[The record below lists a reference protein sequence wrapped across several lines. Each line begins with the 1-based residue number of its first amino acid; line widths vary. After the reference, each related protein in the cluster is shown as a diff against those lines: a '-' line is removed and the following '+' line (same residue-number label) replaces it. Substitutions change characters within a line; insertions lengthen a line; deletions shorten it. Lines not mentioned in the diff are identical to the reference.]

1 MPLDPSISLQYRP
14 PQVAG
19 FDPIQTLVTVAQ
31 LRNMQSQEQLRNLQ
45 MADISSKLQTYQAMQ
60 DPNSP
65 LAQLAQLRAGGGGG
79 GPAPGM
85 VQGNQLGAATMP
97 GAMQGPMPGA
107 MPAGMQGP
115 PQSLM
120 QAPPGGVPPAP
131 PGQSYVRPAPPT
143 WRPGAQDAATMTYE
157 QARGYG
163 FTPNQIGTPGQDQ
176 RPRGIAEGMQGPPVP
191 AEVTAQQL
199 QDQMQEDPMKRPRG
213 VVSAPQGAQ
222 AGPVAPQAP
231 QAQAPAPGQ
240 GQPGG
245 AQQLP
250 TTPGGD
256 DSARLADLYR
266 QMKAKYRPDIIDPV
280 IESYMNIDKH
290 LLDQQKGKLEFQ
302 KAGLNVIEQA
312 MSTVLEQA
320 DPATAFAQVRQM
332 MIDRGIPGAS
342 QMPQQFNPQ
351 WVQTMATNARTA
363 KERIDQQLAAQKL
376 LVENYDAATRR
387 IAEEREGRKITVE
400 KLQGGNVLQQVYPQ
414 PGQTGTVA
422 QPGPTGGTALS
433 TEAQAN
439 LINQAKLGE
448 AQPVLDA
455 KGNIIPFA
463 KTPGAV
469 TGPLG
474 GPNPAGVATPLT
486 EPSGKPYVSQ
496 EAVKLQ
502 ADIEQTGRARWE
514 EIQKPFQSISR
525 AYNQILASST
535 PEAAKHQN
543 TADLSLLKAFAH
555 LNNPESVRLNSE
567 MTPEQLGGLGERAKE
582 IWQKVVVGGGVL
594 SDDQRRAV
602 IAQSTILYKTA
613 EGHMHDQMANI
624 REMYGNYGPRVRPDV
639 VAPDIT
645 ANQPGQKTAA
655 PSGPRVVTGP
665 MLDEMTTRLAPKDA
679 TPAQLQQFREQLRQR
694 LRLAG
699 KQVQ

>member
-14 PQVAG
+14 PQVTG

-31 LRNMQSQEQLRNLQ
+31 LRNMQSQEQLRQLQ

-65 LAQLAQLRAGGGGG
+65 LAQLAALRAGGGGG
-79 GPAPGM
+79 GYGAGSQPGM
-85 VQGNQLGAATMP
+85 VQGNQLGGVTMP
-97 GAMQGPMPGA
+97 GGGQGPMPSP
-107 MPAGMQGP
+107 MQTPSGM
-115 PQSLM
+115 M
-120 QAPPGGVPPAP
+120 PPAP
-131 PGQSYVRPAPPT
+131 PGQSYIQPAPPT

-176 RPRGIAEGMQGPPVP
+176 RPRGIVENMQGPPVP

-213 VVSAPQGAQ
+213 VVAAPQGGQ
-222 AGPVAPQAP
+222 AGPVAAQAP
-231 QAQAPAPGQ
+231 QAQAPGQ

-320 DPATAFAQVRQM
+320 DPVTAFAQVRQM
-332 MIDRGIPGAS
+332 MIDRGIPGAN

-387 IAEEREGRKITVE
+387 IAEERTGREVTVT
-400 KLQGGNVLQQVYPQ
+400 QTQTGNLLQQKYP
-414 PGQTGTVA
+414 PAGQTGTVV
-422 QPGPTGGTALS
+422 QPGPAGGAALS

-439 LINQAKLGE
+439 LINQARLGE
-448 AQPVLDA
+448 AKPMFDA
-455 KGNIIPFA
+455 SGKIIPFP
-463 KTPGAV
+463 TVPGAQ

-474 GPNPAGVATPLT
+474 GPNPAGGGGPLT
-486 EPSGKPYVSQ
+486 DPSGKPYTSM
-496 EAVKLQ
+496 EAVKQ
-502 ADIEQTGRARWE
+502 GADIEQAGRARWE
-514 EIQKPFQSISR
+514 EVQKPFQSIRR
-525 AYNQILASST
+525 AYNQILASTT
-535 PEAAKHQN
+535 PESAKYQN
-543 TADLSLLKAFAH
+543 TADIALLKGFAH
-555 LNNPESVRLNSE
+555 LTNPESVRLNSE
-567 MTPEQLGGLGERAKE
+567 MAPEQLGGLGERFKQM
-582 IWQKVVVGGGVL
+582 WSKVYTGKGVL
-594 SDDQRRAV
+594 SDPQRQEV
-602 IAQSTILYKTA
+602 IAESKILYNAA
-613 EGHMHDQMANI
+613 EAHMHQEMANI
-624 REMYGNYGPRVRPDV
+624 REQYGAYGPRVRPDV
-639 VAPDIT
+639 VAPNIT
-645 ANQPGQKTAA
+645 ATQPGQQTAA

-665 MLDEMTTRLAPKDA
+665 MLDEMTSRLAPKDA

>member
-1 MPLDPSISLQYRP
+1 MPLDPSISLNYRP
-14 PQVAG
+14 PQVAA
-19 FDPIQTLVTVAQ
+19 FDPIQTLVTVSQ

-45 MADISSKLQTYQAMQ
+45 MADIRSKLQTYQAMQ

-65 LAQLAQLRAGGGGG
+65 LAQLAGIQAGGGGG

-85 VQGNQLGAATMP
+85 VQGNQLGGVTMP
-97 GAMQGPMPGA
+97 GGGQGPMPSP
-107 MPAGMQGP
+107 MQTPSGM
-115 PQSLM
+115 M
-120 QAPPGGVPPAP
+120 PPAP
-131 PGQSYVRPAPPT
+131 PGQSYIQPAPPT

-157 QARGYG
+157 QMRGYG

-176 RPRGIAEGMQGPPVP
+176 RPRGIAEGLQGPPVP

-199 QDQMQEDPMKRPRG
+199 QDQMREDPNQRERG
-213 VVSAPQGAQ
+213 VVAAPQGGQ

-231 QAQAPAPGQ
+231 QAPAPGQ

-256 DSARLADLYR
+256 DSARIANLYR
-266 QMKAKYRPDIIDPV
+266 QMYAKYRPDIVEPLV
-280 IESYMNIDKH
+280 NSYMNIDKN
-290 LLDQQKGKLEFQ
+290 LLEQQKGKLEFQ
-302 KAGLNVIEQA
+302 KAGLNVIEQG
-312 MSTVLEQA
+312 MSTVMEQA
-320 DPATAFAQVRQM
+320 DPAAAFAQMRQM

-363 KERIDQQLAAQKL
+363 KERIDQQLAAQKV
-376 LVENYDAATRR
+376 LVEKYDADTRR
-387 IAEEREGRKITVE
+387 IAEEREGRRVTVE
-400 KLQGGNVLQQVYPQ
+400 KTQTGNILQQVFP
-414 PGQTGTVA
+414 PAGQTGTVV
-422 QPGPTGGTALS
+422 QPGPAGGAALS

-439 LINQAKLGE
+439 LINQAGLGKVTT
-448 AQPVLDA
+448 ALDA
-455 KGNIIPFA
+455 QGNIIPVP
-463 KTPGAV
+463 TVPGAQ

-474 GPNPAGVATPLT
+474 GPNPAGGGGPLRD
-486 EPSGKPYVSQ
+486 PSGKPYVSM
-496 EAVKLQ
+496 EAVKQ
-502 ADIEQTGRARWE
+502 GADIEQAGRARWE

-594 SDDQRRAV
+594 SDEQRRAV
-602 IAQSTILYKTA
+602 IAQSAILYKTA
-613 EGHMHDQMANI
+613 EGHMQQQLAAM
-624 REMYGNYGPRVRPDV
+624 REQYGAYGPRVRPDV
-639 VAPDIT
+639 VAPNIT
-645 ANQPGQKTAA
+645 ANQPGQQTAA
-655 PSGPRVVTGP
+655 PSGPRVVTAP
-665 MLDEMTTRLAPKDA
+665 MLEEMTTRLTPPGA
-679 TPAQLQQFREQLRQR
+679 TPAQIQQIREQLRQR
-694 LRLAG
+694 LRAAG
-699 KQVQ
+699 KQVP